1 VNGLATITIL
11 FTKVTRWFDQ
21 GIVDGL
27 VNGVASATSYISRTV
42 RYLQSG
48 YVQNYYMLISVTV
61 LAYLFFEGKTT
72 LLNINDIVHQVI
84 KAFNVR

>member
-1 VNGLATITIL
+1 
-11 FTKVTRWFDQ
+11 
-21 GIVDGL
+21 
-27 VNGVASATSYISRTV
+27 
-42 RYLQSG
+42 
-48 YVQNYYMLISVTV
+48 VTV